1 MQSMSCCPSSVGD
14 VALWGDSVKGASVA
28 KNVGEFC
35 PNFMSWTVLVSQGL
49 KVRDK
54 IARSARCPV
63 KQVRSVRLLETFSP
77 SKNLP

>member
-1 MQSMSCCPSSVGD
+1 MLFSFKETLCNFVDFGQQANITVFP
-14 VALWGDSVKGASVA
+14 
-28 KNVGEFC
+28 KNVGDFC
-35 PNFMSWTVLVSQGL
+35 PNFMSRIVLVSQGL